1 MRNGTF
7 IALVVITAFLGS
19 QSLGIHAASAEAKQS
34 GAGEVPRRA
43 DGRPDLGG
51 VWDFRSSTPL
61 ERPAE
66 VGDETGQE
74 VGDETGQAEEAADET
89 PLERGLRIGA
99 YNQFWS
105 DAGTPVPED
114 ARASL
119 IVDPPDGRIPSLRP
133 GALRQVGSYME
144 EDLESTRPIRYR
156 GGGISPDGPEDRGLA
171 ERCLL
176 GFNTGPPVIPGGYN
190 ENIQIFQTADYVV
203 VFHEMVHDAR
213 IVPLDGR
220 PHLPNSVRQWMGDPR
235 GYWDGDTLVIE
246 STNFSDKTM
255 SFNDSLTSGFGTG
268 KTLHLTERFRRINGE
283 TLEYEFTVNDPV
295 TFTQPFTGIIPMTKN
310 QGQVYEFAC
319 HEGNYGLIDILAGA
333 RAEEA
338 ATQGSR

>member
-1 MRNGTF
+1 MRNDTF
-7 IALVVITAFLGS
+7 SALLVITAFLGS
-19 QSLGIHAASAEAKQS
+19 QSPGIHAASAESEQS

-43 DGRPDLGG
+43 DGRPDLQG

-61 ERPAE
+61 ERPVE
-66 VGDETGQE
+66 VGDQ
-74 VGDETGQAEEAADET
+74 TGQAEETEDET

-99 YNQFWS
+99 YNQFWT

-119 IVDPPDGRIPSLRP
+119 IVDPPDGRLPSLRP

-220 PHLPNSVRQWMGDPR
+220 PHLPNGVRQWMGDPR
-235 GYWDGDTLVIE
+235 GYWDGDT
-246 STNFSDKTM
+246 
-255 SFNDSLTSGFGTG
+255 SGMGTG

-310 QGQVYEFAC
+310 QGEVYEFAC

-333 RAEEA
+333 RAEDREA
-338 ATQGSR
+338 AP